1 MMKNLSAALLSAILA
16 MCAMNLHAQSDWPTR
31 PVVLIVPFPPG
42 GGTDAFARPLT
53 VQLSKQLGHQVIIDN
68 RGGAGGTIGASAAA
82 RALGDGY
89 TFLIGAVHHAIAP
102 SVYASLDYN
111 LERDLIPV
119 TSLAHVP
126 QVVVVNPQRIKAGTL
141 KEFVTQVQKEPG
153 RVTFGSAGSGTSHHL
168 AGELFQIVIGA
179 KMIHVPY
186 KGAGPALTD
195 LIGGQIESMFDGLG
209 SSAAH
214 IRGGKLKA
222 LAVAGSK
229 RAEAFPDL
237 PTTAEAGLPAFA
249 VSTWYGIWAPKATP
263 RAITDRM
270 QREVALF
277 LGTPETK
284 EIWFSQGAAAGGESP
299 ANFAAFVHAEVER
312 WAKIAKQSGAKA
324 D

>member
-1 MMKNLSAALLSAILA
+1 MRKVYRALLAAALAA
-16 MCAMNLHAQSDWPTR
+16 GATTVFAQSDWPSK
-31 PVVLIVPFPPG
+31 PLVLIVPFPPG

-53 VQLSKQLGHQVIIDN
+53 VQLSKQLGQQVVIDN
-68 RGGAGGTIGASAAA
+68 RGGAGGTIGASAAS
-82 RALGDGY
+82 RAPGDGY
-89 TFLIGAVHHAIAP
+89 SYLIGAVHHAIAP
-102 SVYASLDYN
+102 SVYRALDYN
-111 LERDLIPV
+111 IERDLIPI

-126 QVVVVNPQRIKAGTL
+126 QVVVVNPQKIKAASL
-141 KEFVTQVQKEPG
+141 KEFVALAQKESG

-179 KMIHVPY
+179 KMLHVPY

-195 LIGGQIESMFDGLG
+195 LIGGQIDSMFDGLG

-222 LAVAGSK
+222 LAVAGAK
-229 RAEAFPDL
+229 RADAFPDI

-284 EIWFSQGAAAGGESP
+284 EIWFSQGAAAGGES
-299 ANFAAFVHAEVER
+299 AASFAAFVHAEIDR
-312 WAKIAKQSGAKA
+312 WAKIAKESGAKA

>member
-1 MMKNLSAALLSAILA
+1 MKKTLLTVLGVTLISSAL
-16 MCAMNLHAQSDWPTR
+16 NLHAQSEWPSK

-82 RALGDGY
+82 RAAGDGY

-102 SVYASLDYN
+102 SVYASLEYN

-126 QVVVVNPQRIKAGTL
+126 QVVVVNPQKIKATSL
-141 KEFVTQVQKEPG
+141 KEFVALVQKEPG
-153 RVTFGSAGSGTSHHL
+153 RISFGSAGSGTSHHL
-168 AGELFQIVIGA
+168 AGELFQIVTGA
-179 KMIHVPY
+179 KMVHVPY

-195 LIGGQIESMFDGLG
+195 LIGGQIDSMFDGLG

-222 LAVAGSK
+222 LAVAGAK
-229 RAEAFPDL
+229 RAEAFPDI

-249 VSTWYGIWAPKATP
+249 VSTWYGVWAPKATP
-263 RAITDRM
+263 RAIVDRM
-270 QREVALF
+270 QREITQF

-299 ANFAAFVHAEVER
+299 ASFAAFVHTEVEH
-312 WAKIAKQSGAKA
+312 WSKIAKQSGAKA

>member
-1 MMKNLSAALLSAILA
+1 MKKLNTVFLSAILA
-16 MCAMNLHAQSDWPTR
+16 MCAMNLHAQSDWPTK

-82 RALGDGY
+82 RATGDGY

-126 QVVVVNPQRIKAGTL
+126 QVVVVNPQKIKAGSL
-141 KEFVTQVQKEPG
+141 REFVTQVQKEPG
-153 RVTFGSAGSGTSHHL
+153 RITFGSAGSGTSHHL

-195 LIGGQIESMFDGLG
+195 LIGGQIDSMFDGLG

-249 VSTWYGIWAPKATP
+249 VSTWYGIWAPRATP

-277 LGTPETK
+277 LGTPETRD
-284 EIWFSQGAAAGGESP
+284 IWFNQGASAGGESP
-299 ANFAAFVHAEVER
+299 ANFAAFVRAEVER